1 MGRQFSEE
9 KEQDIGVAITSGHQ
23 ADILQA
29 LESIMC
35 CQRITNPDC
44 RGQEGSVSALVHEHV
59 GRAKRRQVADGE
71 QAARTR
77 HRSAGFNF
85 HERERERGRVTK
97 IVDKGRGY
105 GFIEVDEDYSDRVFF
120 AFDECDQGDYAEYHN
135 GRRAT
140 MLRDLNRF
148 KPGARVTFRL
158 GDDERK
164 PGKKCAKAVRVEEPS
179 SYYGSS
185 L

>member
-9 KEQDIGVAITSGHQ
+9 KEQDIGVAITSEHQ
-23 ADILQA
+23 ANILEA
-29 LESIMC
+29 LEPIMR

-44 RGQEGSVSALVHEHV
+44 RGREGSVSALVHEHV

-85 HERERERGRVTK
+85 HERERGRVTK
-97 IVDKGRGY
+97 IEVKGRGY
-105 GFIEVDEDYSDRVFF
+105 GFIEVDEDYRDRVFF

-140 MLRDLNRF
+140 MLRDLYTF
-148 KPGARVTFRL
+148 KPGAHVTFRL
-158 GDDERK
+158 GNDERK
-164 PGKKCAKAVRVEEPS
+164 RGKKCAKAVRVEESNDFHRS
-179 SYYGSS
+179 S
-185 L
+185 